1 MPVNKR
7 RVVIVGP
14 LGGGGGGGGGGWV
27 PMSLIW
33 ISEPVVLLIEEE
45 TMLLSVFY
53 FCLRFSLWL
62 SHFQP
67 IFVSLDAISA
77 FLCQGHVS
85 CQNFS
90 LTGPNAGKLRA

>member
-1 MPVNKR
+1 
-7 RVVIVGP
+7 
-14 LGGGGGGGGGGWV
+14 
-27 PMSLIW
+27 
-33 ISEPVVLLIEEE
+33 
-45 TMLLSVFY
+45 MLLSVFY

-62 SHFQP
+62 SHFQH

-90 LTGPNAGKLRA
+90 LTGPNAGKLCA

>member
-7 RVVIVGP
+7 REAIVGP
-14 LGGGGGGGGGGWV
+14 LGGEGGVGVGGWV
-27 PMSLIW
+27 PMSLVW
-33 ISEPVVLLIEEE
+33 ISKPVVLLIEEE

-53 FCLRFSLWL
+53 ICLRFSLWL